1 MRFCGTPV
9 IPKMARPAK
18 RRTVTEEQLVALLSK
33 VQALHARAATEGER
47 RAAAAAA
54 DRLRGRLRKG
64 AYDDAP
70 VEYRFTIRDP
80 WARKLFYAMLRRDGF
95 EPYRYPRQ
103 RRQTVMV
110 RIRRSVVHSQL
121 WPEFE
126 ELSARLADYLEDVTD
141 RVIAT
146 AVHSDFS

>member
-1 MRFCGTPV
+1 MVPR
-9 IPKMARPAK
+9 AR

-33 VQALHARAATEGER
+33 VQTLHARAATEGER

-64 AYDDAP
+64 AYDEPP
-70 VEYRFTIRDP
+70 VEHRFTIRDP
-80 WARKLFYAMLRRDGF
+80 WARKLFYALLRRDGF

-103 RRQTVMV
+103 WRQTVMV
-110 RIRRSVVHSQL
+110 RIRRSVVDARL

-126 ELSARLADYLEDVTD
+126 DLSARLADYLEDVTD
-141 RVIAT
+141 RIIAT